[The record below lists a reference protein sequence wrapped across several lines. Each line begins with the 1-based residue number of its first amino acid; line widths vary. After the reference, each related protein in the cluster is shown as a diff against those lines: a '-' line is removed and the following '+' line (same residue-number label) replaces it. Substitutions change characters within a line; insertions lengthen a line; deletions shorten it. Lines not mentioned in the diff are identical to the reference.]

1 MQRGRVLRT
10 TCNCLC
16 TCLISQ
22 KSRIA
27 VNEPAA
33 GFANLRLI
41 NAGVCS
47 INAFGIGLNTEV
59 PAAEVWKLQF
69 ELFWPCKKLPLN

>member
-1 MQRGRVLRT
+1 MH
-10 TCNCLC
+10 

-33 GFANLRLI
+33 GFANLRVI
-41 NAGVCS
+41 NAGVCP
-47 INAFGIGLNTEV
+47 INAFGVGLNTEV
-59 PAAEVWKLQF
+59 PVTEV
-69 ELFWPCKKLPLN
+69 